1 MSFLGELADKPW
13 LTQGSLDGIPDAVES
28 DLPTPQ
34 FGLRVFL
41 GVVTVL
47 FALFAVVYSERML
60 FSDWRT
66 LPAPWLLWLNTGI
79 LILSS
84 MAIQRAVNSARLGRM
99 DGVRT
104 GLVAAGILTLAFLAG
119 QFWVWLQL
127 VGLGYYAATN
137 VANAFFYLLTA
148 LHGVHL
154 SGGLVALGRT
164 ALKMQRG
171 VEVGKLRM
179 SVELCATYW
188 HFLLVSWLALF
199 VLLFNT

>member
-60 FSDWRT
+60 FSDWRI
-66 LPAPWLLWLNTGI
+66 LPEPWLLWLNTGI

-188 HFLLVSWLALF
+188 HFLLVIWLALF
-199 VLLFNT
+199 VLLLNT

>member
-66 LPAPWLLWLNTGI
+66 LPEPWLLWLNTGI

-188 HFLLVSWLALF
+188 HFLLVIWLALF
-199 VLLFNT
+199 VLLLNT

>member
-66 LPAPWLLWLNTGI
+66 LPEPWLLWLNTGI

>member
-1 MSFLGELADKPW
+1 VSFLGELADKPW

-66 LPAPWLLWLNTGI
+66 LPEPWLLWLNTGI

-188 HFLLVSWLALF
+188 HFLLVIWLALF
-199 VLLFNT
+199 VLLLNT

>member
-1 MSFLGELADKPW
+1 VSFLGELADKPW

-66 LPAPWLLWLNTGI
+66 LPEPWLLWLNTGI

-179 SVELCATYW
+179 SLELCATYW
-188 HFLLVSWLALF
+188 HFLLVIWLALF
-199 VLLFNT
+199 VLLLNT